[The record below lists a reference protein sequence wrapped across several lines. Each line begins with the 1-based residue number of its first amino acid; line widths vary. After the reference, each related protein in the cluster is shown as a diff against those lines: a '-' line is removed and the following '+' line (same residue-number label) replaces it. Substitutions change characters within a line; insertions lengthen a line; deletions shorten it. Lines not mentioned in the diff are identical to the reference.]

1 MLMIVCLLKS
11 LFFQERIL
19 NFNAE
24 QKILISLVAFLRN
37 QFHFY
42 FQSWD
47 IYDKMFSNNMNI
59 TYHRIT
65 QKQALFFNV
74 LSSIK
79 VKWKCKHLENLI
91 EYKAQTRILTMHAQ
105 LLEHAHTFCIS
116 PNCLNKVH
124 SWVYEK
130 GSSAQSWLATY
141 EINSNIKKKS

>member
-1 MLMIVCLLKS
+1 MIVYLLKS

-65 QKQALFFNV
+65 PKQALFFNV
-74 LSSIK
+74 LSSRK
-79 VKWKCKHLENLI
+79 LK
-91 EYKAQTRILTMHAQ
+91 
-105 LLEHAHTFCIS
+105 
-116 PNCLNKVH
+116 
-124 SWVYEK
+124 
-130 GSSAQSWLATY
+130 
-141 EINSNIKKKS
+141 